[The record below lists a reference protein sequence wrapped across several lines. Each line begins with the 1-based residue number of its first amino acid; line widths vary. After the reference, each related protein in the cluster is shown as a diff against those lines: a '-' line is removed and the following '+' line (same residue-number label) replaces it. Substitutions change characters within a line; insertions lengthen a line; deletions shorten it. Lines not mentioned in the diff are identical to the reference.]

1 MSLVSSTMTRRK
13 LLEKLYICCSQGRLI
28 LIQHEDWKQGEPASL
43 DLSKMSRT
51 ETFNVYYLT
60 VCVWFRF
67 ICKGFE
73 RSCHPFSVAG
83 VAPLCQHDQNLCSLI
98 ICAEVMSRWLD
109 CCDLNMHVCR
119 ISGDILAEIIFI
131 AVFSTG
137 N

>member
-1 MSLVSSTMTRRK
+1 MKTGNRGPRSLQNESNKNIQR
-13 LLEKLYICCSQGRLI
+13 LLIN
-28 LIQHEDWKQGEPASL
+28 SL
-43 DLSKMSRT
+43 CL
-51 ETFNVYYLT
+51 V
-60 VCVWFRF
+60 RF

-73 RSCHPFSVAG
+73 RSCHPLSVAG

-109 CCDLNMHVCR
+109 CCELNMHVCR